1 MAIMERALGASIF
14 FVDPEGE
21 YKDLTLN
28 LNGEW
33 LNASGGNGK
42 VINPLQVIG
51 NTKYLSKDDEDG
63 DEYDDDSETI
73 TNDLEN
79 HMKLLEV
86 FLSLY
91 LKEITQYQMA
101 LLKQEIEELYLK
113 LISQRGALAIA
124 VCFCGTISG

>member
-1 MAIMERALGASIF
+1 MCIRDS
-14 FVDPEGE
+14 
-21 YKDLTLN
+21 
-28 LNGEW
+28 
-33 LNASGGNGK
+33 
-42 VINPLQVIG
+42 
-51 NTKYLSKDDEDG
+51 SKDDEDG

-113 LISQRGALAIA
+113 FDITWDTDVSKLKNTDFPLFKDLHQPVSYTHLDVYKRQIKCQN
-124 VCFCGTISG
+124 GTFFIC

>member
-1 MAIMERALGASIF
+1 M
-14 FVDPEGE
+14 
-21 YKDLTLN
+21 
-28 LNGEW
+28 
-33 LNASGGNGK
+33 
-42 VINPLQVIG
+42 INPLQVIG

-113 LISQRGALAIA
+113 LIDHQKRE
-124 VCFCGTISG
+124 